1 MLVQAPVA
9 GGGAMIQQQM
19 IVPGAPQSHVV
30 QQQQQARPAAA
41 GFVFTGIGHFC
52 SHPALWLYALCPLCC
67 GIIGIAIMIPIILAT
82 LFVPQHDWMMS
93 WWGCDGGMCSVGA
106 YFVALMLCLAEIAI
120 GAIAFLQIALGFL
133 MGEVFVKTMK
143 DLGVWQG
150 ELASCG
156 QQCTGEQQPRP
167 LSSRPPRLLMVRRVC
182 RCAVVGHAAGRRD
195 GLPPAAA
202 PLPRARHPG
211 LLRHQRRPPR
221 VGVPRALFQHAR
233 HPEASAAPRSLGAL
247 AGLRFL
253 RCRRESD
260 DFGALHRALHLRDE
274 RLRRCV
280 LGGGAGEAWLPAEGL
295 SGGRRRVRSRR
306 ADACVPLTTFPAR
319 AHTNF

>member
-1 MLVQAPVA
+1 MLVQAPV
-9 GGGAMIQQQM
+9 GGMIQQQM

-41 GFVFTGIGHFC
+41 GFVFSGIGHFC

-67 GIIGIAIMIPIILAT
+67 GIIGFAIMIPIILAT

-93 WWGCDGGMCSVGA
+93 WWGCDGGMCSAGA

-182 RCAVVGHAAGRRD
+182 ADALWWAMLQVVAMVCLLPLHLFPVLGTLVYCAINGALLAWEYHELYFNMHGIPKHQQRHEVLEHWQDYASFGVVANLMILVPFIGPFTFVTSVCGAACWAAELEKRGCRPKASRVVD
-195 GLPPAAA
+195 GEFEAAA
-202 PLPRARHPG
+202 PMRA
-211 LLRHQRRPPR
+211 
-221 VGVPRALFQHAR
+221 
-233 HPEASAAPRSLGAL
+233 SL
-247 AGLRFL
+247 
-253 RCRRESD
+253 
-260 DFGALHRALHLRDE
+260 
-274 RLRRCV
+274 
-280 LGGGAGEAWLPAEGL
+280 
-295 SGGRRRVRSRR
+295 
-306 ADACVPLTTFPAR
+306 
-319 AHTNF
+319 